1 MGITNF
7 SNNLLETLLSEKINF
22 ENWVKEQ
29 IIIFKESFKN
39 IKRNKEKKIMAK
51 LLEILKQCFLL
62 NETNRPDFLDL
73 FWINTKNDLETL
85 QRHIF
90 VDEDFMNIPYFKNNI
105 MESEASFEGSENNS
119 QNNINNSIPTKT
131 NEDQNQG
138 LLFFQTQKNKKEKID
153 RNNFEGK
160 QFMSEFTKTEFGDM
174 GNIKKYNKVLEP
186 FQKIEIS
193 LFFFFFIINS
203 KIIFREHKDFHNL
216 LTIFNNYNFNYE
228 SLLPSKIERIS
239 FIYDDICKSENQKKG
254 LVNKFWRNLNQ
265 KISMTRSM
273 NQNKLEKLSQENQDS
288 LILRSK
294 YDGSNMYY
302 NDDMGDQQISNLI
315 EEVIIIITNFLFKKN
330 HKQVKE
336 KRGKQFFL
344 KSIDIFI
351 FDW

>member
-105 MESEASFEGSENNS
+105 MESEASFERSENNS
-119 QNNINNSIPTKT
+119 QNNINNSTPTES
-131 NEDQNQG
+131 NEDQNHG
-138 LLFFQTQKNKKEKID
+138 LLIFQQPKQMKQKKIN

-160 QFMSEFTKTEFGDM
+160 HFMSEFIKTDFGDM
-174 GNIKKYNKVLEP
+174 GNIKKFNKVLEP
-186 FQKIEIS
+186 FHKIEIS
-193 LFFFFFIINS
+193 LF
-203 KIIFREHKDFHNL
+203 
-216 LTIFNNYNFNYE
+216 
-228 SLLPSKIERIS
+228 
-239 FIYDDICKSENQKKG
+239 
-254 LVNKFWRNLNQ
+254 
-265 KISMTRSM
+265 
-273 NQNKLEKLSQENQDS
+273 
-288 LILRSK
+288 
-294 YDGSNMYY
+294 
-302 NDDMGDQQISNLI
+302 
-315 EEVIIIITNFLFKKN
+315 
-330 HKQVKE
+330 
-336 KRGKQFFL
+336 
-344 KSIDIFI
+344 
-351 FDW
+351 